1 MQIDKNCIK
10 DVLHHV
16 ANTSGINA
24 EDTCFDFMPTNLMQ
38 VIKSLQDKYSKDVI
52 IHSTFYASKCG
63 YIDMK
68 ALREI
73 KNVLYIHCE
82 IFDVTPSGYKFLE
95 EE

>member
-1 MQIDKNCIK
+1 MQINKNCIK
-10 DVLHHV
+10 DVLNHV

-24 EDTCFDFMPTNLMQ
+24 EDTCFDFKPTNLMQ
-38 VIKSLQDKYSKDVI
+38 VIKALEEKYSKDVI

-68 ALREI
+68 APRET
-73 KNVLYIHCE
+73 KNVLYIHCD
-82 IFDVTPSGYKFLE
+82 IFDVTPTGYKFLE